1 MGKNSPNYA
10 CTVRGM
16 AELYEQRGEL
26 DRALEMYEEART
38 VYEVGC
44 AHGTGLFVLDV
55 STGIHHGH
63 EAALL
68 H

>member
-44 AHGTGLFVLDV
+44 AHGAV
-55 STGIHHGH
+55 
-63 EAALL
+63 
-68 H
+68 